1 MAVENGDIVWV
12 NDLYKSGDSGRPAV
26 IVGNTRMPD
35 HGWQYVVVNL
45 TSRGY
50 HERSIDIKEDD
61 YAGDPLPQRS
71 HALPWVL
78 QSVGRDQ
85 LYSYLT
91 QLTDEKLA
99 DITDSARSYIGAD
112 AT

>member
-1 MAVENGDIVWV
+1 MAVGNGDIVWV

-26 IVGNTRMPD
+26 IVGNSRMPD

-45 TSRGY
+45 TSRSY
-50 HERSIDIKEDD
+50 HERSIDIKEGA
-61 YAGDPLPQRS
+61 YAGDPLLQRS

-78 QSVGRDQ
+78 QSVGREQ

-91 QLTDEKLA
+91 RLTDEKLVA
-99 DITDSARSYIGAD
+99 ITETARSYIGAD